1 MPAIVIYCIDK
12 ILFFFNYFF
21 QQLFETDSKVSII
34 FVHALGLIMFN
45 PCCILQAIVTCQRWQ
60 I

>member
-1 MPAIVIYCIDK
+1 MPAIVISFY
-12 ILFFFNYFF
+12 LFFF